1 MTHTLEKDTSW
12 SAPIALASAAAVDLV
27 DVSSIV
33 AFGPGRIGV
42 MWTNQLSGIYFSVH
56 EDGAPDD
63 SWSEPETVLT
73 GQRNDDALSVV
84 PYPLADGGIGVAAAV
99 GTPSSGR
106 SIRARCWPRAPDGTW
121 DTTLVGLIGDRLARP
136 IVLVDP
142 EAMTIAVAATS
153 PGSGGAIYYK
163 RSPLD
168 RILFDT
174 GAGVP
179 LIASPTDITIDDV
192 TSSKGPLSARPGCS
206 SWPAT
211 GRAGGTSTASSTW
224 VPVRRP
230 PTRPT

>member
-1 MTHTLEKDTSW
+1 M
-12 SAPIALASAAAVDLV
+12 
-27 DVSSIV
+27 SSIV

-84 PYPLADGGIGVAAAV
+84 PYPLTDGGSAWR
-99 GTPSSGR
+99 PR
-106 SIRARCWPRAPDGTW
+106 SAPPRAVARSGTLLATREPDGTW

-142 EAMTIAVAATS
+142 ETKTIAVAATS
-153 PGSGGAIYYK
+153 PGSGGPIYYK

-174 GAGVP
+174 GA
-179 LIASPTDITIDDV
+179 ASR
-192 TSSKGPLSARPGCS
+192 SSRARPT
-206 SWPAT
+206 P
-211 GRAGGTSTASSTW
+211 RSTT
-224 VPVRRP
+224 
-230 PTRPT
+230 